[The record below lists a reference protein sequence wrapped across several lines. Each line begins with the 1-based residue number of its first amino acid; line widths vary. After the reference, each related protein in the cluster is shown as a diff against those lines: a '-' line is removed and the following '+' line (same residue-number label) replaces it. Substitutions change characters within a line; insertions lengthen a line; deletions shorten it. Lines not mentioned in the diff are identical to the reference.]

1 MPKNVKS
8 SCFDSIQRFLR
19 AAAARIGFRP
29 SSRGNR
35 AVLRSASGVI
45 PCLLRPSARSPHLP
59 TIFPFDIFLFERILL
74 LDKIVFSLAASFP
87 PRTWI
92 GFLWLLFCLNAF
104 FFYDCALFCNNA
116 HFCGN
121 STLNQAF
128 THSLARPQTANL

>member
-29 SSRGNR
+29 SSRGDR

-45 PCLLRPSARSPHLP
+45 PYLLRPSARSPPLP
-59 TIFPFDIFLFERILL
+59 SFPLTFSCLSAYFLLG
-74 LDKIVFSLAASFP
+74 KIAFSLPASFP

-92 GFLWLLFCLNAF
+92 GFLWLLPYRDF
-104 FFYDCALFCNNA
+104 FPTVA
-116 HFCGN
+116 HSFAILHP
-121 STLNQAF
+121 SADSQRF
-128 THSLARPQTANL
+128 ES